1 MDLGLAGKTVL
12 FFASDLAECV
22 TGQQFAVDGGQ
33 GGLGY

>member
-12 FFASDLAECV
+12 FFASDLVVCI
-22 TGQQFAVDGGQ
+22 TGQQLAVDGEQ